1 MVTKKKYGE
10 NLPAKAMKSN
20 ENAEKTQKTQK
31 KREYIFSLFIR
42 QHIITIKQ

>member
-10 NLPAKAMKSN
+10 NLLAKAMKSN
-20 ENAEKTQKTQK
+20 ENAEKTQK